1 MENEKL
7 IDDLLLSNEEP
18 EEEPEVLD
26 QEDLDQE
33 ESESLDDSSP
43 IINNLSLSDSNS
55 YDLTT
60 LESLVLSNN
69 EELHSINENMFRL
82 YYFVGGL
89 YLVFMIVIVFKFFR
103 QFF

>member
-1 MENEKL
+1 MENEEL

-18 EEEPEVLD
+18 EEEPEDLD

-60 LESLVLSNN
+60 LESLVLANN

-89 YLVFMIVIVFKFFR
+89 YVIFMIVIVVKFFR